1 MQPRGRTLALLIV
14 VLVLLAPMAF
24 AQEEGDAADTQ
35 ATETQAEDTQGAAEQ
50 AMSFGMGLG
59 IGAEVIGDVTY
70 QTLSIT
76 PDVAF
81 GKVGVGLDL
90 TLHYRFTLDEEG
102 NTSLEIRKEDWIP
115 SAELNFLELYLPKIR
130 YVRYGLKGEPLY
142 AKFGSIDDG
151 TLGNGFIMG
160 GYSNTLFLPERRI
173 FGLAFDLDGRL
184 FSFPYVGIET
194 FAANLAA
201 FDVFGT
207 RLFVRPLIDLSIPIL
222 KNIQFGGTV
231 VADRDP
237 YYHMKIIAPDD
248 PQYQVANAS
257 IAVIG
262 TDFRLPVLSNP
273 VISMATFADMAFA
286 GNSTGGMLG
295 VGGTLI
301 GFLTYGAQLR
311 ILGDNFLPVYFDA
324 TYDLYR
330 PTKYQI
336 ATASS
341 TIVDGSVGWFAS
353 LGTSFLENKVVF
365 NASLDGPFSPPARLA
380 DGSVDPNSTANYPH
394 LRAVLVVAEGVLPGF
409 FFDASYD
416 KKLIRSFKDL
426 IDPTDAVIGARI
438 NYKTGPAVISLV
450 YNLRYNP
457 ALGEFDVTSGLES
470 SLTLF

>member
-1 MQPRGRTLALLIV
+1 MRLRGRTLALLIALAV
-14 VLVLLAPMAF
+14 LAPVAF
-24 AQEEGDAADTQ
+24 AQEGEESTDTQ
-35 ATETQAEDTQGAAEQ
+35 APATQETAADGLN
-50 AMSFGMGLG
+50 FGMGLG
-59 IGAEVIGDVTY
+59 IGAEVIDDVTY
-70 QTLSIT
+70 QTLSVT

-90 TLHYRFTLDEEG
+90 TLHYRFTLVDG
-102 NTSLEIRKEDWIP
+102 STSMEIRKEDWVP
-115 SAELNFLELYLPKIR
+115 SAELNFFELYLPKIR

-142 AKFGSIDDG
+142 AKFGSIEDA

-160 GYSNTLFLPERRI
+160 GYANTLFLPERRI

-184 FSFPYVGIET
+184 FGFPYVGIET

-201 FDVFGT
+201 FDMFGT

-231 VADRDP
+231 AADRNP
-237 YYHMKIIAPDD
+237 YYHMQIIAPDE
-248 PQYQVANAS
+248 PEYQVDTTS

-262 TDFRLPVLSNP
+262 ADFRLPILSNP
-273 VISMATFADMAFA
+273 VLSLATFGDIAFA
-286 GNSTGGMLG
+286 GKSTGGMLG
-295 VGGTLI
+295 FGGTLI

-311 ILGDNFLPVYFDA
+311 ILGDNFIPVYFDA

-336 ATASS
+336 ATAD
-341 TIVDGSVGWFAS
+341 TTVVDGSVGWFAS
-353 LGTSFLENKVVF
+353 LGTSFLDDKVVF
-365 NASLDGPFSPPARLA
+365 NASLDGPFSPPVRLA
-380 DGSVDPNSTANYPH
+380 DGSADPDATANFPH
-394 LRAVLVVAEGVLPGF
+394 LRTVLVVAEGVVPGF

-416 KKLIRSFKDL
+416 KKSIQSFEDL

-470 SLTLF
+470 SITLF